1 MNDDLPLINYD
12 VSVNGTPYVTI
23 DDTQVDTPSDLIAAA
38 PFLDGEDHVHTHA
51 FLLNH
56 MTEGYSHALIDDVAA
71 FQKQYMERYNAEDP
85 EEERG
90 PGTVRLHNFGIPD
103 FASMHQPMKI
113 GDELVFF
120 VENKF
125 LGVPYKV
132 TMGPTRKLS
141 YTPAA
146 MAK

>member
-12 VSVNGTPYVTI
+12 VSVSGAPYVTI
-23 DDTQVDTPSDLIAAA
+23 DDAQVTTPTDLIAAA
-38 PFLDGEDHVHTHA
+38 PFLDGEDHLYTHA

-56 MTEGYSHALIDDVAA
+56 MAEGYSHALIDDVAA
-71 FQKQYMERYNAEDP
+71 FQAEYMERYNAEDP
-85 EEERG
+85 DEERG

-132 TMGPTRKLS
+132 TMGPSRKLN
-141 YTPAA
+141 YAPVA
-146 MAK
+146 MAE